1 MVFDKRQ
8 SALLATCVFELFA
21 FCGCAEKY
29 VVVKD
34 DNGLPVQ
41 NAEIYAISLSINCG
55 PHLTNKKGLA
65 NVPNC
70 IQQAQWVSIVKNGYA
85 SVLLEIPEEN
95 RIEVILEKLFE
106 WKPE

>member
-1 MVFDKRQ
+1 MGFDKRQ
-8 SALLATCVFELFA
+8 SALLATCVFALLA

-41 NAEIYAISLSINCG
+41 NAEVYAISLSINCG

-70 IQQAQWVSIVKNGYA
+70 IQQAQWVSVAKKGYA
-85 SVLLEIPEEN
+85 AVSFEIPKEK
-95 RIEVILEKLFE
+95 RIEVILEKL
-106 WKPE
+106 PE